1 MYLKNQY
8 NTKLYYLT
16 LAFLFILTNSC
27 SNYRK
32 ALKVYESQI
41 ENRHIE
47 ALKILDFTSNGNK
60 PDRINELIQE
70 IKDDYF
76 NTERIK
82 LKNKYPDSKIAYI
95 EGQRLLYTMSVDGS
109 KNTLIL
115 DLWKDLHMDHPRW
128 SPDGKYITFHAIPS
142 KDYSIREMQIF
153 TIKNDGAEL
162 NQITTNEV
170 KKSKGYTYSYENFN
184 PDWSFDGKSI
194 IYNNGNYEDSIG
206 SILNTNIT
214 TGETKVLYYE
224 QGDSYIDALYPIWAD
239 KNKSIIFLYDNNF
252 KKLILGEEN
261 FTPVFNI
268 EDKNS
273 MSLNSLL
280 NPNRFI
286 KNLILS
292 NSQKYIAFNQKEI
305 KVLDIEKQEV
315 KTLNYGEHP
324 AWSPDDEYIMYS
336 DNGEI
341 YVNYVSADEYRL
353 KLPIYIAD
361 GHAPAWSNSNTNLED

>member
-239 KNKSIIFLYDNNF
+239 KNKSIIFLYDNN
-252 KKLILGEEN
+252 
-261 FTPVFNI
+261 
-268 EDKNS
+268 
-273 MSLNSLL
+273 
-280 NPNRFI
+280 
-286 KNLILS
+286 
-292 NSQKYIAFNQKEI
+292 
-305 KVLDIEKQEV
+305 
-315 KTLNYGEHP
+315 
-324 AWSPDDEYIMYS
+324 
-336 DNGEI
+336 
-341 YVNYVSADEYRL
+341 L
-353 KLPIYIAD
+353 K
-361 GHAPAWSNSNTNLED
+361 S